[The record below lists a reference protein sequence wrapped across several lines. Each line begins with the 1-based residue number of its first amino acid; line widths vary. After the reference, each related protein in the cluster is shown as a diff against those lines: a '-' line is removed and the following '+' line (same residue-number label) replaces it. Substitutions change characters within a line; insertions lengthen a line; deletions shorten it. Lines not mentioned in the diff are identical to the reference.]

1 MSRNERLTAY
11 FSLFNGLALFEV
23 PEEVA
28 ERVLSNS
35 GVQQS
40 EDSDTITC
48 FLKFVYHQLRCPA
61 DFSTCIQTHF
71 SKLDGVNCPDVVTLY
86 LFVDSIAR
94 FFSKGN
100 DRVALDRARR
110 YYGRLPSEYKDFA
123 LGKRIKPTS
132 NPAVHQFLLPQ
143 LEKSTEP
150 G

>member
-1 MSRNERLTAY
+1 MSWGSTMSRNERLTAY

-110 YYGRLPSEYKDFA
+110 YYGRLPSDIRILR
-123 LGKRIKPTS
+123 LGNGLS
-132 NPAVHQFLLPQ
+132 Q
-143 LEKSTEP
+143 LQIPLCISSCSP
-150 G
+150 N